1 MAPTRALRSAR
12 PMRRGPKH
20 RTPSRSSRARNPSR
34 SCARPADGR
43 RASCD
48 MRPCMA
54 PAKRSPERYQISSRL
69 RSMVSDRSPQGTVWT
84 STTTS
89 TSPTWS
95 TRRCWPCDGQPRAC
109 STSDRGSGRRRSTS
123 HGPAGGLPGQMS
135 SLCPFAGPSRDVGS
149 RSSVLLV
156 DDDRDLLNLLAFLVE
171 QAGLT
176 PLLASDPTT
185 ALDLFTKEDPS
196 VAIIDLNLTPW
207 DGFELLEEVRR
218 RSPSIPILVL
228 TARASEDDKVRALDT
243 GADDYVVKHVVDGEL
258 VARIR
263 AHVRRGA
270 SARNGKLPHATLEV
284 GPLRL
289 DLRER
294 LLEITGEE
302 ELRLTGTEF
311 RLLEYLMRNSNAVVP
326 TAALAQHVW
335 GYDDAPARDVVRVTV
350 HRLRKK
356 LRDDGGDRRF
366 IETGPG
372 RGPTLRLTVNRRET
386 KPTV

>member
-1 MAPTRALRSAR
+1 
-12 PMRRGPKH
+12 
-20 RTPSRSSRARNPSR
+20 
-34 SCARPADGR
+34 
-43 RASCD
+43 
-48 MRPCMA
+48 MRP
-54 PAKRSPERYQISSRL
+54 
-69 RSMVSDRSPQGTVWT
+69 
-84 STTTS
+84 
-89 TSPTWS
+89 
-95 TRRCWPCDGQPRAC
+95 
-109 STSDRGSGRRRSTS
+109 SG
-123 HGPAGGLPGQMS
+123 
-135 SLCPFAGPSRDVGS
+135 DVGS

-228 TARASEDDKVRALDT
+228 TARASEDDKVRALDA
-243 GADDYVVKHVVDGEL
+243 GADDYVVKPFGHREL

-263 AHVRRGA
+263 AHARRA
-270 SARNGKLPHATLEV
+270 SRDRNGKLPHATLEV

-356 LRDDGGDRRF
+356 LRDDGSDRRF
-366 IETGPG
+366 IETVPG
-372 RGPTLRLTVNRRET
+372 VGLKLRPTVNRRET